1 MVDTLRKGGQCFVLE
16 CRIRDKN
23 ERFAW
28 CRIKVTSQYD
38 AMGKPKKAIG
48 IISDIDDEHQLLD
61 RLREKAERDAL
72 TGLYDKSAVCS
83 LTEKYLD
90 SCPSNQMNALLMLD
104 VDNFKIINDLNGH
117 LFGDTVL
124 SDVAALLKR
133 EFRTDD
139 LIGRIGGDEF
149 AIFMKNVPTKQ
160 FIQKKAEQIVA
171 LFSEMYAD
179 KKKKISISCSI
190 GSADMP
196 GCGHTFQELYKC
208 ADTALYYAKSLGK
221 NCCAAYV
228 PHMGLPVYHEMHTH
242 AGAEGDSQIPLLKT
256 VDPLA

>member
-1 MVDTLRKGGQCFVLE
+1 MLC
-16 CRIRDKN
+16 IRMPYTRQ
-23 ERFAW
+23 ERTV
-28 CRIKVTSQYD
+28 CLVPGLKVTSQYD

-61 RLREKAERDAL
+61 RLRGEKAEDAL

-83 LTEKYLD
+83 LTEKIFGF
-90 SCPSNQMNALLMLD
+90 CPLESNECSLMLD

-149 AIFMKNVPTKQ
+149 GNFDEKRSSRTK

-179 KKKKISISCSI
+179 KKKK
-190 GSADMP
+190 
-196 GCGHTFQELYKC
+196 
-208 ADTALYYAKSLGK
+208 
-221 NCCAAYV
+221 
-228 PHMGLPVYHEMHTH
+228 
-242 AGAEGDSQIPLLKT
+242 
-256 VDPLA
+256 

>member
-1 MVDTLRKGGQCFVLE
+1 M
-16 CRIRDKN
+16 
-23 ERFAW
+23 
-28 CRIKVTSQYD
+28 
-38 AMGKPKKAIG
+38 
-48 IISDIDDEHQLLD
+48 
-61 RLREKAERDAL
+61 

-83 LTEKYLD
+83 LTEKIFGFL
-90 SCPSNQMNALLMLD
+90 PLESNECSLMLD

-149 AIFMKNVPTKQ
+149 GNFYEKRSSKTK
-160 FIQKKAEQIVA
+160 FIQKKQNKSSHC
-171 LFSEMYAD
+171 FRKMYAD
-179 KKKKISISCSI
+179 KKKKDKRISCSI

-221 NCCAAYV
+221 KLLRSLCAPYGAAGV
-228 PHMGLPVYHEMHTH
+228 P
-242 AGAEGDSQIPLLKT
+242 
-256 VDPLA
+256 